1 MLEKV
6 QEIVEEVRAFHCSN
20 TQDIEAFRISMLGK
34 KGKITALFNEFKN
47 VPNDQ
52 KKEFG
57 KQLNILKKETQE
69 KVNQLKASTKT
80 NDKGEIKSI
89 DLTIPSQP
97 YNLGSRHPISIVKN
111 EIIEIKL
118 KETC

>member
-20 TQDIEAFRISMLGK
+20 TQDIESFRISMLGK

-57 KQLNILKKETQE
+57 KQLNILKKF
-69 KVNQLKASTKT
+69 
-80 NDKGEIKSI
+80 
-89 DLTIPSQP
+89 P
-97 YNLGSRHPISIVKN
+97 
-111 EIIEIKL
+111 
-118 KETC
+118 